1 MEPDLNRLRTLA
13 VSETGFVFDPVT
25 GYTYN
30 LNPMATDLLRRLQ
43 KGEAPA
49 AILDHLKE
57 NYDAAPNDLE
67 RDWEQFLERLKEY
80 GLLISK

>member
-1 MEPDLNRLRTLA
+1 MDPDINRLRTLA
-13 VSETGFVFDPVT
+13 ISETGFVFDPVT

-43 KGEAPA
+43 KGDPPGAVLA
-49 AILDHLKE
+49 HLKE
-57 NYDAAPNDLE
+57 DYDADPNDIE

-80 GLLISK
+80 GLLIVK